1 MKKIRI
7 GGGAGYSGDRI
18 EPALDIMQKGDI
30 DYIIFECLA
39 ERTIALAQQ
48 QKLVDPDKGFNELL
62 EYRMEKV
69 LPICT
74 EKQVK
79 VITNMGAANPLSAA
93 RLVKDL
99 AVRLGITDLKIAA
112 VLGDDIFTD
121 IDEYENFTTLEYGNK
136 LSEIHGEIISANV
149 YLGAEGIQQ
158 ALQNGADIVITGRVT
173 DPSLV
178 IGPLLY
184 EFGWETD
191 DYDMLGKA
199 TLAGHL
205 LECGAQVTGGYFAE
219 PGYKDV
225 PDLWN
230 VGFPIGEVFGN
241 GDIIITKLTGTGG
254 KVTTET
260 VKEQILYEIH
270 DPSNYMTPDVN
281 ADFSQ
286 VTVKEIEPDKV
297 LITGAT
303 GKEKSGYYKTSIGY
317 KDCYIVEA
325 EISYGGSGA
334 LERARLAG
342 DIVKKRIQHTDLSF
356 QELKIDHIGVNSLF
370 HTNVSDLSGKEPSYN
385 EVRLR
390 VAGRTTLKEEAIK
403 IGNEV
408 EALYTNGP
416 AGGGGVRI
424 SVNEIVSIASILIP
438 AENIETKITY
448 EEV

>member
-18 EPALDIMQKGDI
+18 EPAIEIMKKGDI

-48 QKLVDPDKGFNELL
+48 QKLADPDKGFNELL
-62 EYRMEKV
+62 EYRMEKA

-74 EKQVK
+74 EKKIK
-79 VITNMGAANPLSAA
+79 VITNMGAANPVSAA
-93 RLVKDL
+93 RLVKDI
-99 AVRLGITDLKIAA
+99 AIRLGIANLKIAA
-112 VLGDDIFTD
+112 VLGDDIYSD
-121 IDEYENFTTLEYGNK
+121 IDDYKDFNTLEYGNK
-136 LSEIHGEIISANV
+136 LSEIKGEIISANV

-184 EFGWETD
+184 EFGWKID
-191 DYDMLGKA
+191 DCDMLGKA

-230 VGFPIGEVFGN
+230 VGFPIGEVYEN
-241 GDIIITKLTGTGG
+241 GDIIITKLAGTGG
-254 KVTTET
+254 IVTTGT

-303 GKEKSGYYKTSIGY
+303 GREKSGYYKTSIGY

-325 EISYGGSGA
+325 AISYGGSGA
-334 LERARLAG
+334 LEKARLAG
-342 DIVKKRIQHTDLSF
+342 DIVQRRIQHTDLSF
-356 QELKIDHIGVNSLF
+356 EELKIDYIGIDSLF
-370 HTNVSDLSGKEPSYN
+370 QSSTSDLSGKGSSCN

-390 VAGRTTLKEEAIK
+390 VAGRTTLKEDGIK

-424 SVNEIVSIASILIP
+424 NINEIVSIASILIP
-438 AENIETKITY
+438 EENIETKITY

>member
-18 EPALDIMQKGDI
+18 EPAVEIMKKGDI

-48 QKLVDPDKGFNELL
+48 QKLADPDKGFNDLL

-74 EKQVK
+74 EKKIK
-79 VITNMGAANPLSAA
+79 VITNMGAANPVSAA
-93 RLVKDL
+93 RSVKDI
-99 AVRLGITDLKIAA
+99 AVRLGITGLKIAA
-112 VLGDDIFTD
+112 VLGDDIYSV
-121 IDEYENFTTLEYGNK
+121 IDDYRDFKTLEYGNN
-136 LSEIHGEIISANV
+136 LSELKGEFISANA
-149 YLGAEGIQQ
+149 YLGAEGIQE
-158 ALQNGADIVITGRVT
+158 ALQGGADIVITGRVT

-184 EFGWETD
+184 EFGWSID
-191 DYDMLGKA
+191 DYNMLGKG

-205 LECGAQVTGGYFAE
+205 LECGAQLTGGYFAE

-225 PDLWN
+225 PELWN
-230 VGFPIGEVFGN
+230 VGFPIGEVYEN
-241 GDIIITKLTGTGG
+241 GDITITKLAETGG
-254 KVTTET
+254 KVTTGT

-286 VTVKEIEPDKV
+286 ITVKEIGHDRV
-297 LITGAT
+297 LVTGAT
-303 GKEKSGYYKTSIGY
+303 GREKSGYYKISIGY

-325 EISYGGSGA
+325 EISYGGPGA
-334 LERARLAG
+334 LEKAKLAG
-342 DIVKKRIQHTDLSF
+342 DIVEKRIQHTDLSF
-356 QELKIDHIGVNSLF
+356 QELKIDYIGVNSLF
-370 HTNVSDLSGKEPSYN
+370 QTSASDLSEKGSGCN

-390 VAGRTTLKEEAIK
+390 VAGRTTLKEDGIM

-424 SVNEIVSIASILIP
+424 NVNEIVSIASILIP
-438 AENIETKITY
+438 VEDIETHVIF

>member
-18 EPALDIMQKGDI
+18 EPALEIMKKGDL

-48 QKLVDPDKGFNELL
+48 QKLADPDKGFNELL

-74 EKQVK
+74 EKKIK
-79 VITNMGAANPLSAA
+79 VITNMGAANPVSGA
-93 RLVKDL
+93 RLVKDI
-99 AVRLGITDLKIAA
+99 AVLLGIKNLKIAA
-112 VLGDDIFTD
+112 VLGDDIFSV
-121 IDEYENFTTLEYGNK
+121 IDDYKDFTTLEYGNK
-136 LSEIHGEIISANV
+136 LSEINGQIISANV

-184 EFGWETD
+184 EFGWEID
-191 DYDMLGKA
+191 DYDLLGKA

-230 VGFPIGEVFGN
+230 VGFPIGEVYEN
-241 GDIIITKLTGTGG
+241 GDIIITKLTGAGG
-254 KVTTET
+254 KVTTGT

-303 GKEKSGYYKTSIGY
+303 GREKSGYYKTSIGY

-334 LERARLAG
+334 FEKAKLAC
-342 DIVKKRIQHTDLSF
+342 DIVEKRIRHTDLSF
-356 QELKIDHIGVNSLF
+356 QELKIDYIGVNSLF
-370 HTNVSDLSGKEPSYN
+370 FSSAPDLSGKGSSCN

-390 VAGRTTLKEEAIK
+390 VAGRTKLKEEGIM

-424 SVNEIVSIASILIP
+424 NVNEIVSIASILIP
-438 AENIETKITY
+438 IKDIETHVIF